1 MQKPIHLDTLIGVV
15 LNSHT
20 ATSGCGSI
28 SDTAFQ
34 TRGSTAERLQSLLI
48 VCTGAPWL
56 VPHASTRTV
65 KCASGY
71 RYTRQNPS
79 VIYNISCSEGL
90 QIPCSC
96 V

>member
-1 MQKPIHLDTLIGVV
+1 MPIRHSLRYFGDGLESIHLDTLIGVV

-48 VCTGAPWL
+48 VCTGAP
-56 VPHASTRTV
+56 
-65 KCASGY
+65 
-71 RYTRQNPS
+71 
-79 VIYNISCSEGL
+79 
-90 QIPCSC
+90 
-96 V
+96 